1 MNLEYFAALCLHVLG
16 YNCSSLVCQGAF
28 PVLFRAFGGEGAR
41 LETPMFVQLITLLS
55 KWDSSLTVQRCSALK
70 ESVDGSESIVF
81 KDVKDHAVFKELV
94 STPEAAAAKAPES

>member
-1 MNLEYFAALCLHVLG
+1 MDLEYFVALCLHVLQC
-16 YNCSSLVCQGAF
+16 NCSSLSCQAVF
-28 PVLFRAFGGEGAR
+28 PSLHRAFGGEGAR

-81 KDVKDHAVFKELV
+81 KDVKDHAVLKELV
-94 STPEAAAAKAPES
+94 TAPEAAAATAPES